1 MAKLEFNKFSQ
12 NLGYQNK
19 YIVDVP
25 DNIKPGE
32 LVDIVFLLHGLG
44 GTYKDFE
51 QYNVEKYATEYK
63 QVHVYVNA
71 HNSYY
76 LNTLRNKNYT
86 AYVGEEILTNITDYL
101 NLKINK
107 KSIIGISM
115 GGYGALLTGLTYNFD
130 NIASLSGAVLIE
142 NRLKLVKD
150 DRFDGLL
157 VKVKDNQSIPY
168 LLEKK
173 KNENIKIFCYC
184 GKNDFLYND
193 NLNVSKYIAKNYN
206 SKILF
211 DEGNH
216 DFKSWNNVMRDV
228 FECFNKG
235 DANAKDKH
243 WKIQ

>member
-1 MAKLEFNKFSQ
+1 MAKLEFNKFSE

-19 YIVDVP
+19 YIVDIP
-25 DNIKPGE
+25 DNITPGE
-32 LVDIVFLLHGLG
+32 EVDIVFLLHGLC

-51 QYNVEKYATEYK
+51 QYNLDQYAADYK
-63 QVHVYVNA
+63 QIHVYVNA

-86 AYVGEEILTNITDYL
+86 AYIGEEILSNISQYL

-115 GGYGALLTGLTYNFD
+115 GGYGALLIGLTYKFD
-130 NIASLSGAVLIE
+130 NIVNLSGSVLIE
-142 NRLKLVKD
+142 NRLKFVKD
-150 DRFDGLL
+150 NRFDGLL
-157 VKVKDNQSIPY
+157 EEVSNNQSIPY

-173 KNENIKIFCYC
+173 KNDNIKIFSYC
-184 GKNDFLYND
+184 GKKDFLYKD
-193 NLNVSKYIAKNYN
+193 NLQVSKIISENYN

-216 DFKSWNNVMRDV
+216 DFESWNNVMREV
-228 FECFNKG
+228 FEYIIKG
-235 DANAKDKH
+235 EANATD
-243 WKIQ
+243 